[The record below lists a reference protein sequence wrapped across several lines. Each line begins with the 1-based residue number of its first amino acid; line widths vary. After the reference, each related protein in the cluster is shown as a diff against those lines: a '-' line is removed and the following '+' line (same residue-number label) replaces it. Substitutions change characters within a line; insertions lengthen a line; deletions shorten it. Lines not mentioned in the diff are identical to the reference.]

1 MIKDSNNKVLTIG
14 KHLVRKYLTK
24 ATMGGGR
31 DHGRGGGIMGG
42 GRDHGRGGGIMGGGR
57 DNERAEGAFATSDA
71 KKKVKQLF
79 KNY

>member
-42 GRDHGRGGGIMGGGR
+42 GRD
-57 DNERAEGAFATSDA
+57 NERAEGAFATSDA

>member
-1 MIKDSNNKVLTIG
+1 
-14 KHLVRKYLTK
+14 
-24 ATMGGGR
+24 MGGGR
-31 DHGRGGGIMGG
+31 DHGRGTGSWE
-42 GRDHGRGGGIMGGGR
+42 GGGIMGGGR

>member
-1 MIKDSNNKVLTIG
+1 
-14 KHLVRKYLTK
+14 
-24 ATMGGGR
+24 MGGGR

-71 KKKVKQLF
+71 KKKL
-79 KNY
+79 NSSLRIINH

>member
-1 MIKDSNNKVLTIG
+1 
-14 KHLVRKYLTK
+14 
-24 ATMGGGR
+24 
-31 DHGRGGGIMGG
+31 MGG

-57 DNERAEGAFATSDA
+57 DNERAEGVFATSDA

>member
-1 MIKDSNNKVLTIG
+1 
-14 KHLVRKYLTK
+14 
-24 ATMGGGR
+24 MGGGR
-31 DHGRGGGIMGG
+31 DHGRGTGSWEGGW
-42 GRDHGRGGGIMGGGR
+42 DHGRGGGIMGGGR

>member
-1 MIKDSNNKVLTIG
+1 
-14 KHLVRKYLTK
+14 
-24 ATMGGGR
+24 MGGGR
-31 DHGRGGGIMGG
+31 DHGRGKGSWEGDGIMGG
-42 GRDHGRGGGIMGGGR
+42 GRDHGRGVGIMGGGR

>member
-1 MIKDSNNKVLTIG
+1 
-14 KHLVRKYLTK
+14 
-24 ATMGGGR
+24 MG
-31 DHGRGGGIMGG
+31 GGGIMGG
-42 GRDHGRGGGIMGGGR
+42 GTGSWEGGWDHGRGGGIMGGGR